1 MTAKKFETC
10 CLEHDATIAACARAV
25 DGHVTQNNPSTDH
38 HTSLYQRWSD
48 FQPKLMYPVGLFSSL
63 MPCHF
68 LSVPFRQVCSKWSV
82 RHYFFSEAKVLLK
95 RSLVSYDKTVI
106 FHWYTAS
113 MALLFNLY
121 RNIIYG
127 HVLGRVVQVARCH
140 LRESIIQ
147 ALILDVPIRYHHI
160 KNVPAVVREKVH
172 HSLPSTPLT
181 DLQLC

>member
-140 LRESIIQ
+140 LRE
-147 ALILDVPIRYHHI
+147 
-160 KNVPAVVREKVH
+160 RERASYRH
-172 HSLPSTPLT
+172 LSLMFP
-181 DLQLC
+181 